1 LHTWGHAAH
10 ITTSACSL
18 PAVKSMDAGYW
29 TEDSAKICAEKVID
43 A

>member
-1 LHTWGHAAH
+1 
-10 ITTSACSL
+10 
-18 PAVKSMDAGYW
+18 VKSMDAGYW